1 MGVAPTFRRAAVVLL
16 AFGLWVITAV
26 PVAASDQIDQSNGAF
41 SGQNA
46 LRNGMAQTFT
56 PGVSGQLD
64 RVSLMMAATSGAV
77 TGSVQ
82 IQTVSA
88 GKPSGTVLG
97 SRAFSSMVVAC
108 CHQWRD
114 FTFSPTISLS
124 AGTLYA
130 IVVRPTI
137 GIFTWYDTYYFD
149 EYTSGQLWLAA
160 GSDWLYNTSY
170 GRDFCFETWMVSGAA
185 NQPPAIGVTSS
196 VLTVNEGSTASNSGT
211 YSDPDSDSVALT
223 ASSGTLTKTGTS
235 TGAWAWSMPGTD
247 EGPPQ
252 TITVTANDGH
262 GHTTSTSFTVTIAGV
277 PPTVSITGAPAN
289 GPEGTPITLT
299 GKATSPSP
307 ADTAFTYTWNVTKNG
322 NPFGSGSGPTISV
335 TPDDEGTFVATLTAV
350 DDGGNGATSA
360 VAINGANVK
369 PTALIDGA
377 SHASFVLLPLQTV
390 DFSGGFSDPGALDGH
405 TSTLDYGDGSPVDS
419 FDYGTGGSGQVHD
432 SFAYSRPGT
441 YTITYTVTDDDG
453 GVGVATYT
461 ITVQTP
467 AEALAKIADFAASMA
482 SLDKG
487 EKNGLLAKFRAA
499 SASAARGDYN
509 ATCGQLDAAM
519 NDIEAL
525 SKNGRLSADD
535 AKALGEATW
544 AVHRAVGCT
553 KVKVGWLTFTV

>member
-56 PGVSGQLD
+56 PG
-64 RVSLMMAATSGAV
+64 A
-77 TGSVQ
+77 
-82 IQTVSA
+82 
-88 GKPSGTVLG
+88 
-97 SRAFSSMVVAC
+97 
-108 CHQWRD
+108 
-114 FTFSPTISLS
+114 
-124 AGTLYA
+124 
-130 IVVRPTI
+130 
-137 GIFTWYDTYYFD
+137 
-149 EYTSGQLWLAA
+149 SGQLWLAA
-160 GSDWLYNTSY
+160 GSDWLYNTTY

-360 VAINGANVK
+360 VAINGAHVK
-369 PTALIDGA
+369 PPALSDGA
-377 SHASFVLLPLQTV
+377 SHASFVLLAPPT
-390 DFSGGFSDPGALDGH
+390 
-405 TSTLDYGDGSPVDS
+405 
-419 FDYGTGGSGQVHD
+419 
-432 SFAYSRPGT
+432 
-441 YTITYTVTDDDG
+441 
-453 GVGVATYT
+453 
-461 ITVQTP
+461 
-467 AEALAKIADFAASMA
+467 ADF
-482 SLDKG
+482 
-487 EKNGLLAKFRAA
+487 R
-499 SASAARGDYN
+499 R
-509 ATCGQLDAAM
+509 
-519 NDIEAL
+519 
-525 SKNGRLSADD
+525 RLP
-535 AKALGEATW
+535 G
-544 AVHRAVGCT
+544 
-553 KVKVGWLTFTV
+553 